1 MFVLFG
7 SGIDKGGEKQMK
19 KSIPMPVNLGDL
31 VLLGQMGYEIPYA
44 DGLPMHIDKPGRMKR
59 ALELFKGKIK
69 SR

>member
-1 MFVLFG
+1 
-7 SGIDKGGEKQMK
+7 MK